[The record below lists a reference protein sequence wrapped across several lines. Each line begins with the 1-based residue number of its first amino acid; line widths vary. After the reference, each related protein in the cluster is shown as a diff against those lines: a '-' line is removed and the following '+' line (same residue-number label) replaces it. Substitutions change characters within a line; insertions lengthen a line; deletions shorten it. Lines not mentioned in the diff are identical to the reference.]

1 MESVAVTDVPDT
13 PLSTIGGAGIIPLG
27 EPLPAQFTLTL
38 LLLHHLEGDASE
50 LRIAGVDA
58 VIIEEGLRHG
68 KVGRFQESF
77 VHEHKLDQVRA
88 EVNSLGTVPRLSLSK
103 ESEASVKHEI
113 DHVVSCANV
122 ETVAEPIDCHLTGC
136 HSVKHE
142 ILQFL
147 QVGVREE
154 LCFVHAVSMA
164 QISGFC
170 SSP

>member
-1 MESVAVTDVPDT
+1 MMESVAVADVPDA
-13 PLSTIGGAGIIPLG
+13 PLSTIGGAGVIPLG
-27 EPLPAQFTLTL
+27 EPFAAQFPLTFFL
-38 LLLHHLEGDASE
+38 LKHLKGDGSQFGIRSE
-50 LRIAGVDA
+50 DA
-58 VIIEEGLRHG
+58 VSVKGG
-68 KVGRFQESF
+68 F

-88 EVNSLGTVPRLSLSK
+88 EVNSLGTVPRPSLSK
-103 ESEASVKHEI
+103 ESETLIDNPV
-113 DHVVSCANV
+113 DHVVGCANV

-154 LCFVHAVSMA
+154 LCFVHGPKMA
-164 QISGFC
+164 HSDGFG

>member
-1 MESVAVTDVPDT
+1 MMESVAVADVPDA

-27 EPLPAQFTLTL
+27 EPFAAQFPLTL
-38 LLLHHLEGDASE
+38 LLLQHLKGDGSQFCIRRE
-50 LRIAGVDA
+50 DA
-58 VIIEEGLRHG
+58 VLVKGG
-68 KVGRFQESF
+68 F

-88 EVNSLGTVPRLSLSK
+88 EVNRLGTVPRPSLSK
-103 ESEASVKHEI
+103 ESEAGVKHKV

-136 HSVKHE
+136 HSVEHV

-154 LCFVHAVSMA
+154 LCFVHEYMMA
-164 QISGFC
+164 HPAGFG